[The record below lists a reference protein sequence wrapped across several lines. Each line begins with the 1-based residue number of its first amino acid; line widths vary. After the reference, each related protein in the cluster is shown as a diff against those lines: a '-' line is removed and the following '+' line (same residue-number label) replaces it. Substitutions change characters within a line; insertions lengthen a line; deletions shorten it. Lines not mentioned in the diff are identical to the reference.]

1 VAAFEREFASYVG
14 VQYCVAVGNGLDA
27 LHLALRAMG
36 IGPGDEVAV
45 PSNTYVATWLAV
57 SHTGARVVPVEP
69 DPRTLNIDV
78 GRLEAALTGRTKAVV
93 PVHLYGQ
100 PADMDAIMDL
110 ARRRGI
116 WVLEDAA
123 QAHGARYRGR
133 RAGGLGHAAAWSFYP
148 TKNLGAFGDGGAVT
162 TNDPEV
168 ARRVAMLRNYGCAQ
182 KYVSEYRGYNSRL
195 DELQAAVLRVKLRW
209 LDVWNERRA
218 RVAATYCQRLASAC
232 VALPSV
238 PEWAEPC
245 WHLFVVRSR
254 RRDAL
259 REHLRRYGVETLV
272 HYPVPPHRQ
281 GAYRRLRFVGA
292 SLTIAEETSRE
303 VLSLPMGPH
312 LSAWEVDRVVEA
324 VLAFDPFAPGETG
337 A

>member
-1 VAAFEREFASYVG
+1 
-14 VQYCVAVGNGLDA
+14 
-27 LHLALRAMG
+27 
-36 IGPGDEVAV
+36 
-45 PSNTYVATWLAV
+45 
-57 SHTGARVVPVEP
+57 
-69 DPRTLNIDV
+69 
-78 GRLEAALTGRTKAVV
+78 
-93 PVHLYGQ
+93 
-100 PADMDAIMDL
+100 
-110 ARRRGI
+110 
-116 WVLEDAA
+116 
-123 QAHGARYRGR
+123 
-133 RAGGLGHAAAWSFYP
+133 
-148 TKNLGAFGDGGAVT
+148 
-162 TNDPEV
+162 
-168 ARRVAMLRNYGCAQ
+168 
-182 KYVSEYRGYNSRL
+182 
-195 DELQAAVLRVKLRW
+195 
-209 LDVWNERRA
+209 
-218 RVAATYCQRLASAC
+218 